1 MFVLN
6 SDNACALEVEIYR
19 LRVSLIDNSLNNVAL
34 SIKAVL
40 LKLKVE
46 CAFINHE
53 SGSFILRNPNIP
65 TGSHAFTEEL

>member
-1 MFVLN
+1 M
-6 SDNACALEVEIYR
+6 
-19 LRVSLIDNSLNNVAL
+19 SLIDNSLNNVAL